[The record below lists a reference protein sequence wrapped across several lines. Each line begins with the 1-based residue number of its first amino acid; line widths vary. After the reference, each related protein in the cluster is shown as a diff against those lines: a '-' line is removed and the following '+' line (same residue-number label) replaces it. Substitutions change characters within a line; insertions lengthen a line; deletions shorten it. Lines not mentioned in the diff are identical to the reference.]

1 MIQKGIIAQV
11 IDKYN
16 YKVRIPKYDKV
27 ESATYSTKTDD
38 LSSGIVCTVP
48 GIEVVYVEGDVVLL
62 SFENGELSKPVI
74 LGLLYREEKKD
85 SDILVNGVDKS
96 LSGIKEDIDKLN
108 SQSLYTHL
116 KYSDDNGITFTS
128 LFSSQ
133 NYESIVGGEVVCQ
146 PYFDDDSTIGI
157 KIDKATKAISWSI
170 LDENNQDIT
179 DEIEIETIVFD
190 SNKNIIKRYRSR
202 ENRLITINNSSQIDG
217 ELYLTYRIFTSKV
230 YLDTLHIRL
239 SSDKEPFGVRVG
251 DYVGLYLSFN
261 STPSTTPSDYSWFP
275 IASGAAIDAEINRK
289 IAALTAEMTDLLNEF
304 KEEVDENF
312 VTIFY
317 RDVNWTQAQVDTY
330 CQPGY
335 EGTWERDPISG
346 YMDEVKTGNTLYI
359 SVHNTGESDSTGDDS
374 YGQLQIRAT
383 ADAAAGQDVEGAVIA
398 YIVSGEIALD
408 ALARFKSSLLQPGDE
423 TLIYGGHITT
433 GRIQDSTGKNF
444 IQLSAEERAPAGQ
457 VEFKNQDTWANS
469 NQGLQWDSNQGQ
481 LNVKGNINA
490 SSLTI
495 VSGNS
500 SYDGAAAINI
510 SGYDIEII
518 KDSVDVEEDVSVYLY
533 PVLYHNGEKVPDYI
547 QSTDTSVDSSKTYYT
562 RSGSAGSYVYTEVTN
577 PSGNPSQIPYYEKQ
591 IDYSHFLW
599 YQDDSEISTAGDA
612 NNRGRYLATYSHNYR
627 VTYDFDDGAV
637 GGGTEIQTRYV
648 DPQKYITKVNDY
660 DITVHP
666 ESYQN
671 VSSYIQL
678 NQNGLNV
685 FNSDGNSIAQYGS
698 TARVGLNN
706 SSRFLMNNNSLQAYD
721 NNNIKY
727 FEVSSSG
734 LTWGSQAAAT
744 TQQVSNLSSQ
754 LAGKANTSDVNQ
766 AVSNLEDA
774 IDLKADSADVPTSVT
789 DLSDGANYSTTS
801 QMNTAIGSAVSGK
814 ADIEDIPTSVTDLS
828 DGADYSTTTQM
839 NSAIGTAVGNLST
852 PIADAAKTATSYI
865 TTITGGGIS
874 VHDENDEDNYAKI
887 DADGLEVFNDVDNV
901 STSVAKF
908 GATSRIGEIAGKTP
922 HIEMNN
928 KFMEISNNEK
938 SYFGAGFVNQSA
950 GIIRIPFEAK
960 YCEGTTTKTITT
972 NCTINTINEIEAF
985 SDYGKLIPLIPN
997 LHYTFTPGSK
1007 TITLMNLADY
1017 GVDTEF
1023 EFYLDYNTAQF
1034 ASLQGTYAPIL
1045 NEYNS
1050 FFGTTYYPEHTI
1062 AGLISARVDSFEVP
1076 SISYTINQDGSITFD
1091 SVIGINDSHFIYIS
1105 YVTSDT
1111 LFAITSEDQTGAIG
1125 INSVSFGKGNVV
1137 SGGYSAAIGKGLTT
1151 IANNQTALGKYNKCM
1166 PDSLLM
1172 VGNGDEP
1179 LGLELCLTLSSASN
1193 HPVLKM
1199 DLSRVS
1205 DTIQGGSFYFT
1216 TPDQKKWFCDI
1227 PWYDPDEPIVTV
1239 TDWAL
1244 RVDDTTISFD
1254 TVAAVDS
1261 IEIIAVLIS
1270 QHADQGEHN
1279 IYLDSDI
1286 NTIPA
1291 TNTPTTIYAT
1301 MAPVESN
1308 TFEVKTNGD
1317 VYVGSDLYIGSSY
1330 ADGGLNISEPEWIT
1344 PTYSQC
1350 TAGGY
1355 NKCYRLGQ
1363 IVFLSFNINVTTA
1376 TSGYGYITG
1385 LPPALDGNWACAG
1398 SHASGSV
1405 SRWFVNELGELHAD
1419 GTATAG
1425 WHNGSIAYLCNRYM
1439 LEGE

>member
-27 ESATYSTKTDD
+27 ESATYSTKIDD
-38 LSSGIVCTVP
+38 LSSGIVCSVP

-190 SNKNIIKRYRSR
+190 SNKNIIKRYRSI

-217 ELYLTYRIFTSKV
+217 DLYLTYRIFTSKA
-230 YLDTLHIRL
+230 YLDILHIRL

-289 IAALTAEMTDLLNEF
+289 IAALTAEMTELLNEF

-317 RDVNWTQAQVDTY
+317 RDVDWTQAQVDTY

-335 EGTWERDPISG
+335 EGTWGRDPISG

-383 ADAAAGQDVEGAVIA
+383 ADAAAGQDVEGVVIS

-408 ALARFKSSLLQPGDE
+408 ALARFKSSLLQPGNE

-433 GRIQDSTGKNF
+433 GRISDSTGKNF

-457 VEFKNQDTWANS
+457 VEFKNQDTWASS

-481 LNVKGNINA
+481 LNIKGNINA

-495 VSGNS
+495 ISGDS

-518 KDSVDVEEDVSVYLY
+518 KDSIDVQEGVSVYLY
-533 PVLYHNGEKVPDYI
+533 PILYHNGTKVPD
-547 QSTDTSVDSSKTYYT
+547 SEVDW
-562 RSGSAGSYVYTEVTN
+562 TN
-577 PSGNPSQIPYYEKQ
+577 
-591 IDYSHFLW
+591 FLW
-599 YQDDSEISTAGDA
+599 YEDDSTTGAHGGTLAE
-612 NNRGRYLATYSHNYR
+612 RGRYLATYGHVYR

-637 GGGTEIQTRYV
+637 GGGTEVQTRYV
-648 DPQKYITKVNDY
+648 DPEKYITKVNDY

-685 FNSDGNSIAQYGS
+685 FNSNGNSIAQYGS

-706 SSRFLMNNNSLQAYD
+706 SSRFLMNSNSLEAYD
-721 NNNIKY
+721 SNNNKY
-727 FEVSSSG
+727 FEVNNNG
-734 LTWGSQAAAT
+734 LSWGNNTAAT
-744 TQQVSNLSSQ
+744 TDQVSS
-754 LAGKANTSDVNQ
+754 LADDV
-766 AVSNLEDA
+766 
-774 IDLKADSADVPTSVT
+774 T
-789 DLSDGANYSTTS
+789 
-801 QMNTAIGSAVSGK
+801 
-814 ADIEDIPTSVTDLS
+814 
-828 DGADYSTTTQM
+828 
-839 NSAIGTAVGNLST
+839 
-852 PIADAAKTATSYI
+852 DAAKTATNYI

-887 DADGLEVFNDVDNV
+887 DATGLEVFNDVENI

-908 GATSRIGEIAGKTP
+908 GATSRIGEVAGKTP

-1091 SVIGINDSHFIYIS
+1091 SVIGTNDSHFIYIS

-1205 DTIQGGSFYFT
+1205 DTIQGGSFYFI

-1239 TDWAL
+1239 TDGAL
-1244 RVDDTTISFD
+1244 RVDDTTVSFD
-1254 TVAAVDS
+1254 TIAAVDN
-1261 IEIIAVLIS
+1261 IEIIAILIG

-1286 NTIPA
+1286 NTVPA

-1317 VYVGSDLYIGSSY
+1317 TYVGSDLYIGSSY
-1330 ADGGLNISEPEWIT
+1330 ADGGLNISEPVEIT

-1350 TAGGY
+1350 SAGGY
-1355 NKCYRLGQ
+1355 NQCYRLGQ
-1363 IVFLSFNINVTTA
+1363 IVFLSFNIQVTTA
-1376 TSGYGYITG
+1376 TSNYAYVTG
-1385 LPPALDGNWACAG
+1385 LPPAIEGNWACAG
-1398 SHASGSV
+1398 NMGGSGL
-1405 SRWFVNELGELHAD
+1405 SRWFVNSLGELHAD
-1419 GTATAG
+1419 GTPATG
-1425 WHNGSIAYLCNRYM
+1425 WHNGSITYLCNRYM

>member
-27 ESATYSTKTDD
+27 ESATYSTKTDN

-48 GIEVVYVEGDVVLL
+48 GIEVVYVEGDIVLL

-108 SQSLYTHL
+108 SQNLYTHL

-146 PYFDDDSTIGI
+146 PYFDDDSAIGI

-217 ELYLTYRIFTSKV
+217 DLYLTYRIFTSKA
-230 YLDTLHIRL
+230 YLDTLHARL

-289 IAALTAEMTDLLNEF
+289 IAALTTEMTELLNEF

-317 RDVNWTQAQVDTY
+317 RDVDWTQAQVETY

-359 SVHNTGESDSTGDDS
+359 SVHNTGESDSTDDDS

-383 ADAAAGQDVEGAVIA
+383 ADAAAGQDVEGVVIA
-398 YIVSGEIALD
+398 YIISGEIALD

-457 VEFKNQDTWANS
+457 VEFKNQSTWANS

-510 SGYDIEII
+510 SGYDIEIL
-518 KDSVDVEEDVSVYLY
+518 KDSVDVQEDVSVYLY
-533 PVLYHNGEKVPDYI
+533 PILYHNGTRVPDSEI
-547 QSTDTSVDSSKTYYT
+547 DW
-562 RSGSAGSYVYTEVTN
+562 TN
-577 PSGNPSQIPYYEKQ
+577 
-591 IDYSHFLW
+591 FLW
-599 YQDDSEISTAGDA
+599 YEDDSTTGAHGGTLAE
-612 NNRGRYLATYSHNYR
+612 RGRYLATYGHVYR

-637 GGGTEIQTRYV
+637 GGGTEVQTRYV

-706 SSRFLMNNNSLQAYD
+706 SSRFLMNAASLEAYD
-721 NNNIKY
+721 NNNNKY
-727 FEVSSSG
+727 FEVNNHG
-734 LTWGSQAAAT
+734 LSWGTKTAAT
-744 TQQVSNLSSQ
+744 TEQISS
-754 LAGKANTSDVNQ
+754 LADDIADKADTTDVNQ
-766 AVSNLEDA
+766 AVSDLEDA
-774 IDLKADSADVPTSVT
+774 IDTKANAS
-789 DLSDGANYSTTS
+789 
-801 QMNTAIGSAVSGK
+801 
-814 ADIEDIPTSVTDLS
+814 DIPTSVTDLS
-828 DGADYSTTTQM
+828 DGSDYSTTTQM

-852 PIADAAKTATSYI
+852 PIADAAKTATNYI
-865 TTITGGGIS
+865 TTITGGGIN
-874 VHDENDEDNYAKI
+874 VHDENDDENYAKI
-887 DADGLEVFNDVDNV
+887 DADGLEVYRD
-901 STSVAKF
+901 SASVAQF
-908 GATSRIGEIAGKTP
+908 GAISRIGELASKTP
-922 HIEMNN
+922 HIQMNN
-928 KFMEISNNEK
+928 RFMQINNNEK
-938 SYFGAGFVNQSA
+938 AYFGAGFVNQSA
-950 GIIRIPFEAK
+950 SLIRIPYEAK

-972 NCTINTINEIEAF
+972 NCTINSINEIRGYTQF
-985 SDYGKLIPLIPN
+985 LKMIPLVPN
-997 LHYTFTPGSK
+997 LTYTFTPGTN
-1007 TITLMNLADY
+1007 TITLMNLDDFFI
-1017 GVDTEF
+1017 DTNYEF
-1023 EFYLDYNTAQF
+1023 EIDYNTAQF
-1034 ASLQGTYAPIL
+1034 SSLSGNYAPIL

-1050 FFGTTYYPEHTI
+1050 FFGNTYYPEHAI
-1062 AGLISARVDSFEVP
+1062 AGVISARVDGDETP
-1076 SISYTINQDGSITFD
+1076 TLTYTLNQDGSITFD
-1091 SVIGINDSHFIYIS
+1091 STVGSNDSHYIYIS

-1111 LFAITSEDQTGAIG
+1111 LFAITSEDQTGAVG
-1125 INSVSFGKGNVV
+1125 INSISFGKGNTV
-1137 SGGYSAAIGKGLTT
+1137 SGGYSAALGKGLTT
-1151 IANNQTALGKYNKCM
+1151 VSNNQVAIGKYNRCQS
-1166 PDSLLM
+1166 DSLFM

-1179 LGLELCLTLSSASN
+1179 CGLELCLILTNASN
-1193 HPVLKM
+1193 HPVLKI
-1199 DLSRVS
+1199 DTSKVT

-1216 TPDQKKWFCDI
+1216 TSDQYKWYCEI
-1227 PWYDPDEPIVTV
+1227 PWYDPEDPIQ
-1239 TDWAL
+1239 DMSNWAF
-1244 RVDDTTISFD
+1244 RVDDSTIDFS
-1254 TVAAVDS
+1254 THAAVDS
-1261 IEIIAVLIS
+1261 IEIVAILIS

-1279 IYLDSDI
+1279 IYLDSDV
-1286 NTIPA
+1286 NTVPA
-1291 TNTPTTIYAT
+1291 TNTSTMIYAT
-1301 MAPVESN
+1301 LAPVEN
-1308 TFEVKTNGD
+1308 NMFEVKTNGNTFIGGD
-1317 VYVGSDLYIGSSY
+1317 LTVGAAWGD
-1330 ADGGLNISEPEWIT
+1330 AGLNITEPVKYT
-1344 PTYSQC
+1344 LTYRQC
-1350 TAGGY
+1350 TTGSY
-1355 NKCYRLGQ
+1355 TRCYRLGQ
-1363 IVFLSFNINVTTA
+1363 IVIISFNINVTTS
-1376 TSGYGYITG
+1376 TSNYDYITG
-1385 LPPALDGNWACAG
+1385 LPPALEGGWAG
-1398 SHASGSV
+1398 SSGLPSAGML
-1405 SRWFVNELGELHAD
+1405 RWWVTTD
-1419 GTATAG
+1419 GTLRSDGAPTTG
-1425 WHNGSIAYLCNRYM
+1425 WHNGNIVYLCDKY
-1439 LEGE
+1439 LL

>member
-11 IDKYN
+11 IDRYN

-27 ESATYSTKTDD
+27 ESATYSTKTDN

-133 NYESIVGGEVVCQ
+133 NYESIVGGEIVCQ
-146 PYFDDDSTIGI
+146 PYFDDDSAIGI

-190 SNKNIIKRYRSR
+190 SNRNIIKRYRSR

-217 ELYLTYRIFTSKV
+217 DLYLTYRIFTSKA
-230 YLDTLHIRL
+230 YLDTLHARL

-261 STPSTTPSDYSWFP
+261 STPSTTPADYSWFP

-289 IAALTAEMTDLLNEF
+289 IAALTAEMTELLNEF

-317 RDVNWTQAQVDTY
+317 RDVDWTQAQVDTY

-359 SVHNTGESDSTGDDS
+359 SVHNTGESDSTSDDS

-383 ADAAAGQDVEGAVIA
+383 ADAAAGQDVEGTVIA
-398 YIVSGEIALD
+398 YIISGEIALD

-433 GRIQDSTGKNF
+433 GRISDSTGKNF

-457 VEFKNQDTWANS
+457 VEFKNQNTWAAS

-518 KDSVDVEEDVSVYLY
+518 KDSVDVHEDESVYLY
-533 PVLYHNGEKVPDYI
+533 PVLYHNGTRVPDN
-547 QSTDTSVDSSKTYYT
+547 QVDWS
-562 RSGSAGSYVYTEVTN
+562 N
-577 PSGNPSQIPYYEKQ
+577 
-591 IDYSHFLW
+591 FLW
-599 YQDDSEISTAGDA
+599 YEDDSPTGDPGGSA
-612 NNRGRYLATYSHNYR
+612 ADRGKYLAYYGHVYR

-637 GGGTEIQTRYV
+637 GGGTEVQYRYV

-666 ESYQN
+666 ETYQN

-706 SSRFLMNNNSLQAYD
+706 SSRFLMNAASLEAYD
-721 NNNIKY
+721 NHNHKY
-727 FEVSSSG
+727 FEVNGNG
-734 LTWGSQAAAT
+734 LSWGTKTAAT
-744 TQQVSNLSSQ
+744 TEQISTLQSDI
-754 LAGKANTSDVNQ
+754 ADKADTTDVEQ
-766 AVSNLEDA
+766 AVSDLEDA
-774 IDLKADSADVPTSVT
+774 IDLKADASDV
-789 DLSDGANYSTTS
+789 
-801 QMNTAIGSAVSGK
+801 
-814 ADIEDIPTSVTDLS
+814 PTSVTDLS

-852 PIADAAKTATSYI
+852 PIANAAKTATSYI
-865 TTITGGGIS
+865 TTISGGGIS

-887 DADGLEVFNDVDNV
+887 DATGLEVFNDIDNT

-928 KFMEISNNEK
+928 RFMQINNNEK

-950 GIIRIPFEAK
+950 SVIRIPYEAK

-972 NCTINTINEIEAF
+972 NCTINSINEIRGWTQF
-985 SDYGKLIPLIPN
+985 LKIIPLVPN
-997 LHYTFTPGSK
+997 LTYTFTPGTN
-1007 TITLMNLADY
+1007 TITLMNLD
-1017 GVDTEF
+1017 DFWIDDSFEF
-1023 EFYLDYNTAQF
+1023 EIDYNTAQF
-1034 ASLQGTYAPIL
+1034 SSLQGNYAPIL

-1050 FFGTTYYPEHTI
+1050 FFGDTYYPEHAI
-1062 AGLISARVDSFEVP
+1062 AGLISARVDGDETPTLTYV
-1076 SISYTINQDGSITFD
+1076 INQDGSITFD
-1091 SVIGINDSHFIYIS
+1091 STVGSNDSHYIYIS

-1111 LFAITSEDQTGAIG
+1111 LFAITGEDQTGAIG
-1125 INSVSFGKGNVV
+1125 VNSVSFGKGNTV

-1151 IANNQTALGKYNKCM
+1151 VSNNQVAVGKYNRCQS
-1166 PDSLLM
+1166 DSLFM

-1179 LGLELCLTLSSASN
+1179 FALEMCLTLTNVSN
-1193 HPVLKM
+1193 HPVLTI
-1199 DLSRVS
+1199 
-1205 DTIQGGSFYFT
+1205 DTSKVTDAIQGGSFYFT
-1216 TPDQKKWFCDI
+1216 TADQYKWNCTI
-1227 PWYDPDEPIVTV
+1227 PWYDPDEPIVDITSS
-1239 TDWAL
+1239 AL
-1244 RVDDTTISFD
+1244 RVDDMTIDLSSH
-1254 TVAAVDS
+1254 AAIDN
-1261 IEIIAVLIS
+1261 IEIIAMMIS
-1270 QHADQGEHN
+1270 QHADQGEQN
-1279 IYLDSDI
+1279 IYLNSDI
-1286 NTIPA
+1286 NTVPA
-1291 TNTPTTIYAT
+1291 TNTPTMIYAT
-1301 MAPVESN
+1301 IAPVEN
-1308 TFEVKTNGD
+1308 NMFEVKTNGNTFIGGEL
-1317 VYVGSDLYIGSSY
+1317 VVGAAWGDS
-1330 ADGGLNISEPEWIT
+1330 GLNITEPEEIT
-1344 PTYSQC
+1344 VTFRQC
-1350 TAGGY
+1350 TSGSATR
-1355 NKCYRLGQ
+1355 CYRLGQ
-1363 IVFLSFNINVTTA
+1363 IVFLSFNINITTA
-1376 TSGYGYITG
+1376 TGSYDYITG
-1385 LPPALDGNWACAG
+1385 MPPTLNGQIWAC
-1398 SHASGSV
+1398 SGDTATTGI
-1405 SRWFVNELGELHAD
+1405 SRWLIYPD
-1419 GTATAG
+1419 GTLRSDGTPVAG
-1425 WHNGSIAYLCNRYM
+1425 WHNGNVIYLCDKY
-1439 LEGE
+1439 LL

>member
-16 YKVRIPKYDKV
+16 YKVRIPKYDKI
-27 ESATYSTKTDD
+27 ESATYSTKMDN
-38 LSSGIVCTVP
+38 LSSGIVCSVP
-48 GIEVVYVEGDVVLL
+48 GIDIAYVEGDVVLL

-85 SDILVNGVDKS
+85 SDILVKGVDES
-96 LSGIKEDIDKLN
+96 ISNIKDDIEKLN
-108 SQSLYTHL
+108 TQNLYTHL
-116 KYSDDNGITFTS
+116 KYSDDNGVTFTS
-128 LFSSQ
+128 LFSSE
-133 NYESIVGGEVVCQ
+133 NFESIVSGQVVCQ
-146 PYFDDDSTIGI
+146 PYFSDESAIGI
-157 KIDKATKAISWSI
+157 NIDKATKAISWSI
-170 LDENNQDIT
+170 LDENNADIT
-179 DEIEIETIVFD
+179 DEVEIETIVFD
-190 SNKNIIKRYRSR
+190 SNNNIIKRERGR
-202 ENRLITINNSSQIDG
+202 NNRLITINNSSKIDG
-217 ELYLTYRIFTSKV
+217 ELYLTYRIFTSKA
-230 YLDTLHIRL
+230 YLDTLHVRL
-239 SSDKEPFGVRVG
+239 STDREPFGVRVG

-261 STPSTTPSDYSWFP
+261 SAPSMTPSDYTWFP
-275 IASGAAIDAEINRK
+275 IASGAAIDAEINSK
-289 IAALTAEMTDLLNEF
+289 IAKLAAEMTELLNEF

-317 RDVNWTQAQVDTY
+317 RDVDWTQAEVDVY
-330 CQPGY
+330 CQTGY
-335 EGTWERDPISG
+335 EGTWARDPVYG
-346 YMDEVKTGNTLYI
+346 YMDEVKLGNTLYI
-359 SVHNTGESDSTGDDS
+359 SVHNTGETESTGDDS
-374 YGQLQIRAT
+374 YGQLQVRAT
-383 ADAAAGQDVEGAVIA
+383 ADAAAGQDVEGVVLA
-398 YIVSGEIALD
+398 YLISGEVALD

-433 GRIQDSTGKNF
+433 GRISDSTGKNF

-457 VEFKNQDTWANS
+457 VEFKNQNTWAAS
-469 NQGLQWDSNQGQ
+469 NQGLQWDSSQGQ

-518 KDSVDVEEDVSVYLY
+518 KDAVDVVEDESVYVY
-533 PVLYHNGEKVPDYI
+533 PVLYHNGTRVPDNE
-547 QSTDTSVDSSKTYYT
+547 VDWS
-562 RSGSAGSYVYTEVTN
+562 N
-577 PSGNPSQIPYYEKQ
+577 
-591 IDYSHFLW
+591 FLW
-599 YQDDSEISTAGDA
+599 YEDDSPTGDPGGSA
-612 NNRGRYLATYSHNYR
+612 ADRGKYLAFYGHVYR

-637 GGGTEIQTRYV
+637 GGGTEVQTRYV

-666 ESYQN
+666 ENYQN

-706 SSRFLMNNNSLQAYD
+706 SSRFLMNASSLEAYD
-721 NNNIKY
+721 NYNHKY
-727 FEVSSSG
+727 FEVNSNG
-734 LTWGSQAAAT
+734 LSWGTKTAAT
-744 TQQVSNLSSQ
+744 TDQVSNLADDI
-754 LAGKANTSDVNQ
+754 AGKADTTDVEQ
-766 AVSNLEDA
+766 AVSELEDA
-774 IDLKADSADVPTSVT
+774 IDLKADASDV
-789 DLSDGANYSTTS
+789 
-801 QMNTAIGSAVSGK
+801 
-814 ADIEDIPTSVTDLS
+814 PTSVTDLS
-828 DGADYSTTTQM
+828 DGADYSTTTEM
-839 NSAIGTAVGNLST
+839 NSAIGTAVGNLAT
-852 PIADAAKTATSYI
+852 PITNAAKTATNYI
-865 TTITGGGIS
+865 STITGGGIS

-887 DADGLEVFNDVDNV
+887 DATGLEVFNDIDNT

-908 GATSRIGEIAGKTP
+908 GATSRIGEVAGKTP

-928 KFMEISNNEK
+928 RFMQINNNEK

-960 YCEGTTTKTITT
+960 YCEGTTTLTLTT

-985 SDYGKLIPLIPN
+985 SDYGKLIPLVPN
-997 LHYTFTPGSK
+997 LHYTFTPGTK
-1007 TITLMNLADY
+1007 TITLMNLTDY
-1017 GVDTEF
+1017 GIDTSF

-1045 NEYNS
+1045 NEFHS
-1050 FFGTTYYPEHTI
+1050 FFGTTYYPEHKI

-1091 SVIGINDSHFIYIS
+1091 SVIGTNDSHFIYIS

-1125 INSVSFGKGNVV
+1125 INSVSFGRGNTV

-1179 LGLELCLTLSSASN
+1179 IGLELCLTLSSASN
-1193 HPVLKM
+1193 HPVLTM

-1227 PWYDPDEPIVTV
+1227 PWYDPDEPIVDI
-1239 TDWAL
+1239 TDSAL
-1244 RVDDTTISFD
+1244 RVDDTTVSFD
-1254 TVAAVDS
+1254 TIAAVDN
-1261 IEIIAVLIS
+1261 IEVIAVLIS
-1270 QHADQGEHN
+1270 QHASQGEIN

-1317 VYVGSDLYIGSSY
+1317 TYVGSDLYIGSSY
-1330 ADGGLNISEPEWIT
+1330 ADGGLNISEPVEIT
-1344 PTYSQC
+1344 VAFHQC
-1350 TAGGY
+1350 TSGTATR
-1355 NKCYRLGQ
+1355 CYRLGQ
-1363 IVFLSFNINVTTA
+1363 IVFLSFNINITTA
-1376 TSGYGYITG
+1376 TGSYDYITG
-1385 LPPALDGNWACAG
+1385 LPPTLNGQIWAC
-1398 SHASGSV
+1398 SGDTSTTGI
-1405 SRWFVNELGELHAD
+1405 SRWLIYPD
-1419 GTATAG
+1419 GTLRSDGVPVAG
-1425 WHNGSIAYLCNRYM
+1425 WHNGNVIYLCNRYM